1 MNEDE
6 LWHVL
11 CGLEQTL
18 FKLGFMVGF
27 VDDWDINDMRVDWDI
42 NDMRVYLDKYGT
54 DR

>member
-1 MNEDE
+1 MDYKTRRQK
-6 LWHVL
+6 WFVL

-27 VDDWDINDMRVDWDI
+27 VDDWDINDMRV
-42 NDMRVYLDKYGT
+42 YLDKYGT